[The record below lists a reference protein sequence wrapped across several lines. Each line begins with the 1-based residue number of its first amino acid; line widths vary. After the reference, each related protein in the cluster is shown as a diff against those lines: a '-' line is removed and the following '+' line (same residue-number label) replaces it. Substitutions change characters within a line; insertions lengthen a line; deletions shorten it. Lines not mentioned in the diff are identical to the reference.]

1 MSSSLR
7 IALVA
12 EGRTEFEVVNAALTA
27 ILAPRSFV
35 LVLVQPDATRPQLG
49 AGWGGVL
56 KWCHQAAERARE
68 VGHGV
73 LEADPT
79 LVGFDAVVLHLDADV
94 ATLAYADLG
103 QWGEPA
109 QVAACG
115 WAALPCA
122 CPCPP
127 LPVAFDPLRGV
138 LLSWLRPVVPG
149 ARTVLCWPAM
159 NTGAWQAAAVLP
171 SGHAALVD
179 LECNLRVEPILQ
191 QLPVGIRVNKKDR
204 TSRARAALAVENN
217 WSQVVARCSRA
228 AEFEQSVKAV
238 FP

>member
-68 VGHGV
+68 
-73 LEADPT
+73 
-79 LVGFDAVVLHLDADV
+79 
-94 ATLAYADLG
+94 
-103 QWGEPA
+103 
-109 QVAACG
+109 
-115 WAALPCA
+115 
-122 CPCPP
+122 
-127 LPVAFDPLRGV
+127 
-138 LLSWLRPVVPG
+138 
-149 ARTVLCWPAM
+149 
-159 NTGAWQAAAVLP
+159 
-171 SGHAALVD
+171 
-179 LECNLRVEPILQ
+179 
-191 QLPVGIRVNKKDR
+191 
-204 TSRARAALAVENN
+204 ALAVEKK
-217 WSQVVARCSRA
+217 WPQVVARCSRA

-238 FP
+238 FS